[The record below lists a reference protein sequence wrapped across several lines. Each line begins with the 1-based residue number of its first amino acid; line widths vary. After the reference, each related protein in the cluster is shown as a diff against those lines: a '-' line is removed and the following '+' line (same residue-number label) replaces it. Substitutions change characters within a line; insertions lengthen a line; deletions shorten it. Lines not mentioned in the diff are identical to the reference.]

1 MFNKRRRS
9 SIPKETELED
19 LSQNLIPLYNK
30 APCAFLIHNLF
41 SPDECTQLI
50 RLAEEEGFDNATIAG
65 PEGKQIM
72 RTDIRSC
79 GRCIIDDVKLADSIY
94 ERVLNAIR
102 GRTPFEEKVM
112 HAPWVS
118 SSVQKGVEESRVIA
132 VGLNE
137 RLRFIK
143 YTKGHFFAPHQDIAF
158 TRGAEFG
165 EREGETSHIT
175 VQIYLNDKF
184 KGGSTRFVC
193 GNRYYDV
200 QPRRGSALV
209 FDHDLL
215 HEGSLVTKGQKYS
228 VRTDIMFQQVP
239 RQMIPLQKEMPTTAT
254 NQDVIQ
260 EAITQQENNDAY
272 DKFLNGL
279 RTPSNNEDEPRTP
292 EVVTP
297 DSSVLLK
304 ERKV

>member
-1 MFNKRRRS
+1 MRKEYPQLISDHDGASRCLFNKRRRGGVL
-9 SIPKETELED
+9 KETELED

-50 RLAEEEGFDNATIAG
+50 RLAEDEGFDNATIAG
-65 PEGKQIM
+65 PGGKQIM
-72 RTDIRSC
+72 CTDIRCC

-112 HAPWVS
+112 HAPWAS
-118 SSVQKGVEESRVIA
+118 SSIASAQQCAEEIRVIA

-165 EREGETSHIT
+165 ERAGETSYIT
-175 VQIYLNDKF
+175 VQIYLNEKF

-193 GNRYYDV
+193 GNRFYDV

-215 HEGSLVTKGQKYS
+215 HEGSLVTRGQKYS
-228 VRTDIMFQQVP
+228 VRTDIMFKQVP
-239 RQMIPLQKEMPTTAT
+239 NPVRPLKQDMPTIAT
-254 NQDVIQ
+254 NQVVLQ
-260 EAITQQENNDAY
+260 EATQEE
-272 DKFLNGL
+272 KRGI
-279 RTPSNNEDEPRTP
+279 
-292 EVVTP
+292 
-297 DSSVLLK
+297 
-304 ERKV
+304 